1 MSGPDAVPYPRP
13 AAGLTP
19 GRERWILLLTTL
31 GSLMF
36 AIDSTIVVLA
46 LPTMARELTAP
57 LTVLIWAIL
66 LYILIGAALTTQ
78 AGRMGDLWGRGLVY
92 NCGFL
97 VFTVGSLLCG
107 LAQNAEFLVGA
118 RAIQAVGGSL
128 LFANASA
135 ILTYVFPPQRR
146 GVAFG
151 MLALGWGVGAVL
163 GILLGGV
170 ITTLI
175 GWRYIFFI
183 NIPIGAVAIAI
194 GLRVLPVTPRV
205 PTQFDWGGFVT
216 LTGLL
221 GAVSYGA
228 IELAIYGGS
237 LLNYGY
243 LAVGALLVPTFVYI
257 ELHVPRPMVEVRDL
271 KNRLLAFSLVAGFFQ
286 SLGYLSI
293 VFLLTLY
300 LQGVRALT
308 PLDASLLLIPGY
320 CVGAVAGPVMG
331 RIAYRTGTRA
341 LATGGILLMLV
352 GIGSYSLLGVDTWL
366 GWVPVISLVTGL
378 GTGMFFPANNLAIMS
393 QAPADRLG
401 AVSGLRSTLQNMG
414 ALLSFVLTFAV
425 ATAAVPKGIAYA
437 VFLGTFTGGIPAA
450 FLVGLHDALYTSAG
464 VLAVAAFLSWQR
476 GVDAGAPS
484 PAARV
489 APGPPGDGSPAT
501 ADATA
506 RPAATGTGEPARLR

>member
-1 MSGPDAVPYPRP
+1 M
-13 AAGLTP
+13 
-19 GRERWILLLTTL
+19 LTTL

-66 LYILIGAALTTQ
+66 LYILLGAALTTQ
-78 AGRMGDLWGRGLVY
+78 AGRMGDLWGRGRVY
-92 NCGFL
+92 NAGFL

-107 LAQNAEFLVGA
+107 LAQGAEFLVAA
-118 RAIQAVGGSL
+118 RAVQAIGGSL

-135 ILTYVFPPQRR
+135 ILTYVFPPRRR
-146 GVAFG
+146 GMAFG

-170 ITTLI
+170 ITTLL

-183 NIPIGAVAIAI
+183 NIPIGIAAVGI
-194 GLRVLPVTPRV
+194 GLRVLPVTPRT

-221 GAVSYGA
+221 GAISYGA
-228 IELAIYGGS
+228 IEVAIYGGS

-243 LAVGALLVPTFVYI
+243 LVLGAILVPVFVYI

-331 RIAYRTGTRA
+331 RIVYKTGTRA
-341 LATGGILLMLV
+341 LATGGILLMMV
-352 GIGSYSLLGVDTWL
+352 GVGAYSFLGGGTWL

-393 QAPADRLG
+393 QAAPDRLG

-414 ALLSFVLTFAV
+414 ALLSFVLSFAV
-425 ATAAVPKGIAYA
+425 ATAAVPKYIAYA
-437 VFLGTFTGGIPAA
+437 VFLGTFSGGIPSA
-450 FLVGLHDALYTSAG
+450 FLVGLHDALYVSAG
-464 VLAVAAFLSWQR
+464 VLLVAALLSWQR
-476 GVDAGAPS
+476 GVDSALV
-484 PAARV
+484 R
-489 APGPPGDGSPAT
+489 PAT
-501 ADATA
+501 RITSGPSGEATA
-506 RPAATGTGEPARLR
+506 LRAGPAGEASPDPSDP

>member
-1 MSGPDAVPYPRP
+1 MPTLTAGPPLEAEPAVTTNSGAPSLPSIP
-13 AAGLTP
+13 GLTP
-19 GRERWILLLTTL
+19 SRERWILLLTTL

-46 LPTMARELTAP
+46 LPTMGRELAAP

-78 AGRMGDLWGRGLVY
+78 AGRMGDLWGRSLVY
-92 NCGFL
+92 NGGFL

-107 LAQNAEFLVGA
+107 LAQNAEFLVAA
-118 RAIQAVGGSL
+118 RAVQAIGGSL

-135 ILTYVFPPQRR
+135 ILTYVFPPPRR
-146 GVAFG
+146 GMAFG

-183 NIPIGAVAIAI
+183 NIPIGAVAVAI
-194 GLRVLPVTPRV
+194 GLRVLPVTPRT
-205 PTQFDWGGFVT
+205 PTQFDWAGFVT
-216 LTGLL
+216 LTALL

-228 IELAIYGGS
+228 IELAIYGGT
-237 LLNYGY
+237 LLNYAY
-243 LAVGALLVPTFVYI
+243 LILGAALVPVFAYI
-257 ELHVPRPMVEVRDL
+257 EPHVARPMVEVRDL
-271 KNRLLAFSLVAGFFQ
+271 KNRLLAFSLIAGFFQ

-308 PLDASLLLIPGY
+308 PLDASFLLIPGY
-320 CVGAVAGPVMG
+320 CVGAIAGPLMG
-331 RIAYRTGTRA
+331 RIAYRTGTRS

-352 GIGSYSLLGVDTWL
+352 GIGSYSLLGVHTWL
-366 GWVPVISLVTGL
+366 GWVPIISLVTGM

-393 QAPADRLG
+393 QAAPDRLG

-414 ALLSFVLTFAV
+414 ALLSFVLAFAV

-437 VFLGTFTGGIPAA
+437 VFLGTFSGGIPPA
-450 FLVGLHDALYTSAG
+450 FLVGLHDALYVSAG
-464 VLAVAAFLSWQR
+464 VLAVAAILSWQR
-476 GVDAGAPS
+476 GVDVPHSAPS
-484 PAARV
+484 ARI
-489 APGPPGDGSPAT
+489 APS
-501 ADATA
+501 
-506 RPAATGTGEPARLR
+506 RSGEK